1 MTKGLWLLFITAMLS
16 VWNAGIVWF
25 TQLAVYPLW
34 PLVDAQHFHDFHLT
48 WWHDMWPAFAPV
60 VLMFLCSVA
69 LLWVRPKGI
78 SMRLLWMGIALQATV
93 HVLTVFFW
101 APIQAA
107 MATPE
112 GMSMLKYQQL
122 MNTHWWRVGLFL
134 AYAALTVWMLSTAIN
149 ANARPGR
156 QSEEPSSI

>member
-1 MTKGLWLLFITAMLS
+1 MNKGLWLLFVTAMLS

-48 WWHDMWPAFAPV
+48 WWHDMWPALAPV
-60 VLMFLCSVA
+60 ILMLFCSVA

-78 SMRLLWMGIALQATV
+78 SRWLIWVGIALQVTV
-93 HVLTVFFW
+93 HTLTGLFW

-107 MATPE
+107 MATPQ
-112 GMSMLKYQQL
+112 GMSMMKYQEL
-122 MNTHWWRVGLFL
+122 MNTHWWRVGLFMV
-134 AYAALTVWMLSTAIN
+134 YAALTVWMLSTAIGETTM
-149 ANARPGR
+149 AGQ
-156 QSEEPSSI
+156 QSDTRASV

>member
-1 MTKGLWLLFITAMLS
+1 MDRGLWLLFITAMLS

-60 VLMFLCSVA
+60 VLMLFCSVA

-78 SMRLLWMGIALQATV
+78 STWLVGVGIALQATV
-93 HVLTVFFW
+93 HLLTAFFW

-107 MATPE
+107 MATPH
-112 GMSMLKYQQL
+112 GMSLLKYQQL
-122 MNTHWWRVGLFL
+122 MNTHWCRVGLFVT
-134 AYAALTVWMLSTAIN
+134 YAALKVWMLSTAIQ
-149 ANARPGR
+149 ATTRAGHPRKARA
-156 QSEEPSSI
+156 SV

>member
-1 MTKGLWLLFITAMLS
+1 VNKGLWLLFITAMLS

-48 WWHDMWPAFAPV
+48 WWHDMWPSFAPV

-69 LLWVRPKGI
+69 LLWVRPQGI
-78 SMRLLWMGIALQATV
+78 PKWLLWMGLALQATV
-93 HVLTVFFW
+93 HTVTALFW

-107 MATPE
+107 MATPQ

-122 MNTHWWRVGLFL
+122 MNTHWWRVGLFV
-134 AYAALTVWMLSTAIN
+134 AYAALTVWMFSTAIK
-149 ANARPGR
+149 ANTMAGHQRET
-156 QSEEPSSI
+156 SASV